1 MEQPFRDYL
10 TRKEIGIRIK
20 GQKTCRVIRV
30 FKGEWI
36 EFGPEYTLPM
46 PPELLQ
52 WSPPGIPASTLAVA
66 LKIYEMDN
74 LWSGLRGLLSGE
86 AESADGRA
94 GDGVGRKLD
103 GLRKSK
109 EAGSSVPGRP
119 RKPGTFFKAP
129 QKRTFRPV

>member
-1 MEQPFRDYL
+1 MEPFRDYL

-20 GQKTCRVIRV
+20 GQKTCRVVRV

-46 PPELLQ
+46 DPELLQ

-66 LKIYEMDN
+66 LKMYELDN
-74 LWSGLRGLLSGE
+74 LWSSLRSLLSGE
-86 AESADGRA
+86 AESADRRA
-94 GDGVGRKLD
+94 GDGAGRKFD

-109 EAGSSVPGRP
+109 DAGSSVPGRP
-119 RKPGTFFKAP
+119 RKPGTLFRA
-129 QKRTFRPV
+129 QKRTSRPV